1 MRTVFNTMVVNYAE
15 YSYFKKLPKA
25 DRIQFFFELYDAAI
39 IKQQGN
45 IDLSKFFG
53 AIHDSITDSES
64 KHFPETPDNV
74 TEHGMSLDDY
84 EQVAIIIDENNIMI
98 ESNSLRAMRHITYKF
113 FESGYILRR
122 DKDMEKMFK
131 KDKVTK
137 YLRIFVIVDQISSLC
152 TN

>member
-1 MRTVFNTMVVNYAE
+1 MVVNYAE
-15 YSYFKKLPKA
+15 YSYFKKLTKNE
-25 DRIQFFFELYDAAI
+25 RIQFFFELYDAAM

-53 AIHDSITDSES
+53 AINDSLTDSFTDSES
-64 KHFPETPDNV
+64 TY
-74 TEHGMSLDDY
+74 S
-84 EQVAIIIDENNIMI
+84 EQHELSDGVDHVAIMIDDENIMI
-98 ESNSLRAMRHITYKF
+98 ESNSLRALRHITYKF

-122 DKDMEKMFK
+122 DKETEKMFR

>member
-15 YSYFKKLPKA
+15 YSYFKKLTKNE
-25 DRIQFFFELYDAAI
+25 RIQFFFELYDAAM

-53 AIHDSITDSES
+53 AINDSLTDSFTDSES
-64 KHFPETPDNV
+64 TY
-74 TEHGMSLDDY
+74 S
-84 EQVAIIIDENNIMI
+84 EQHELSDGVDHVAIMIDDENIMI
-98 ESNSLRAMRHITYKF
+98 ESNSLRALRHITYKF

-122 DKDMEKMFK
+122 DKETEKMFR